1 MTVLI
6 TGKPD
11 SGKSALAED
20 LAIGTGDDRKYYI
33 ATMRVI
39 DEDARLRVIKHRKQ
53 REGKGFVT
61 IEEEHGIDRVL
72 ERISDPKSSTVLLEC
87 VSNLVGN
94 MMHDFP
100 GRLDNSDPDDVSF
113 ESFAKDISDEIER
126 LASAVSNMI
135 IVTAEYDYD
144 EKFDEE
150 TRTYIKLLDAVNE
163 KLPAFADK
171 VYEPGRKE
179 RS

>member
-11 SGKSALAED
+11 SGKSALAEEV
-20 LAIGTGDDRKYYI
+20 ASGTGDDKRYYI

-61 IEEEHGIDRVL
+61 IEEEHGIDGVL

-94 MMHDFP
+94 LMYDFP
-100 GRLDNSDPDDVSF
+100 ERLDNAAPDDVGF
-113 ESFAKDISDEIER
+113 EPFAKDIAGAIER

-135 IVTAEYDYD
+135 IVTAEYDDD

-171 VYEPGRKE
+171 VYDLGRKE